1 MYRWRRR
8 SDDGFQGVGPWASLS
23 LAASQLDPCLRVMNE
38 LAAEYHCD
46 AAAATRAHAI
56 NSRLR
61 TKCSNTFQ
69 LSAPVRAHMQ
79 PPIARGTQESVRLD
93 IIYHINVHTVTHTRC
108 MGYINIRLIDSM
120 QQCFKDKVFCS
131 LTE

>member
-1 MYRWRRR
+1 
-8 SDDGFQGVGPWASLS
+8 
-23 LAASQLDPCLRVMNE
+23 MNE

-69 LSAPVRAHMQ
+69 LSAPVLAHMQ
-79 PPIARGTQESVRLD
+79 PPIACGTHESVRLD

-120 QQCFKDKVFCS
+120 QQCFKDKVFGS